1 MKEDEIKE
9 LVNSSL
15 HSEYTD
21 PFGEKAEFNVADAI
35 RFVAEGLSSV
45 ARELYEINETMKQA
59 LANEPRGELRRPRG

>member
-1 MKEDEIKE
+1 MKDDEIKE
-9 LVNSSL
+9 LVSSTL
-15 HSEYTD
+15 HSEYTA
-21 PFGEKAEFNVADAI
+21 PFESTVEFNVADAI